1 MLSKFLS
8 RIFNLRS
15 KWLVVGMIVAII
27 ALILIIIYFK
37 FNVIE
42 SLQSKLDTSCQII
55 DTTKADLVKLS
66 NSYQALSNN
75 VATLQTQMA
84 YGVIMDTSPKGKL
97 EIKMQHDTESVE
109 SSIVTQPIAFIPVP
123 NEDTINARVIASI
136 DHDIEEIVGDSP
148 NEVPDQNTIQP
159 PNNNTHVSPAT
170 INLETDDESE
180 IVMGEATST
189 LNHPVEQ
196 HQLENNVVSKPEI
209 SIPQG
214 DTGANTSINVTDPSI
229 NVTDTKE
236 NKSEPSVVSEIKS
249 TIEEHTS
256 IIDPKPQVD
265 EIVQINVKNQP
276 KPNTKKLVISL
287 RK

>member
-42 SLQSKLDTSCQII
+42 PLQSKLDTSCQII

-84 YGVIMDTSPKGKL
+84 YGVIMDASPKGKL
-97 EIKMQHDTESVE
+97 EIKMQHDTESQE
-109 SSIVTQPIAFIPVP
+109 SSIVTQPIALMPVP

-136 DHDIEEIVGDSP
+136 DHDIEEIVGEPP
-148 NEVPDQNTIQP
+148 NEIQTETTIQP
-159 PNNNTHVSPAT
+159 SNNNAQINPIT

-180 IVMGEATST
+180 IVMNETPSIPIHSME
-189 LNHPVEQ
+189 HPHLGNETVP
-196 HQLENNVVSKPEI
+196 KPETKKEI
-209 SIPQG
+209 INSQK
-214 DTGANTSINVTDPSI
+214 NTVTAASINVTETNENTSDLSI
-229 NVTDTKE
+229 E
-236 NKSEPSVVSEIKS
+236 GRIES
-249 TIEEHTS
+249 TVEEHAPNIETKS
-256 IIDPKPQVD
+256 QVD
-265 EIVQINVKNQP
+265 KITQIGIKNQT